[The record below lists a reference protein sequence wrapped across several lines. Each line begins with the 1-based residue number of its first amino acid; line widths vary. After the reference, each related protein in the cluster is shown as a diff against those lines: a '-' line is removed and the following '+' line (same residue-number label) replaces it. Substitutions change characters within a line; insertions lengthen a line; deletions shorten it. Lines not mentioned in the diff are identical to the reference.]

1 MLGIKDLNYEIMYRL
16 DDESLGNL
24 CQTDKK
30 AKELCDND
38 MFWRNRIERL
48 YGPDILKEK
57 KEGEKWKDFYISS
70 ERIKSIN
77 LCRKLRDLPHSS
89 QLVIDDFYNPVTG
102 YINSRTTLDQNGI
115 TYVIL
120 KITLNKMKGNVRDEE
135 KELEINKL
143 KTLIYSLARELEGR
157 TFSLDTYDFTTEDY
171 ETFINIV
178 NIPYLTRRHLFDN
191 MKPEIKK
198 SFYAS
203 AKPDKNVL
211 SYIPIILHIHRLF
224 YERVLPPDVTW
235 DEVCKYI

>member
-1 MLGIKDLNYEIMYRL
+1 MLGIKDLNFEIMYRL

-30 AKELCDND
+30 AKALCDND
-38 MFWRNRIERL
+38 MFWRNRIEKL
-48 YGPDILKEK
+48 YGEKVLSEK

-70 ERIKSIN
+70 QKIKDIN

-102 YINSRTTLDQNGI
+102 YINHRSTIDQNGI

-120 KITLNKMKGNVRDEE
+120 KITLNKMEE
-135 KELEINKL
+135 KSIINFEETNKL
-143 KTLIYSLARELEGR
+143 KSLIDNLVPELEGR
-157 TFSLDTYDFTTEDY
+157 TFSLDTYKFTRQDY
-171 ETFINIV
+171 ETFIDIV
-178 NIPYLTRRHLFDN
+178 NLPNLTRRQLFDN

-198 SFYAS
+198 SFYS
-203 AKPDKNVL
+203 SSQPSKNVL
-211 SYIPIILHIHRLF
+211 TYFPIILHIHRLF